1 MKNNILRI
9 LFLGDDTSPILNWLN
24 DNEEFVLQTNDKINA
39 NLIHSNN
46 INFLVSYNYRYI
58 LSMDVLDLLPFR
70 AINLHISYLPYNRG
84 TDPNFWSFVDGTP
97 SGVSIHYIDEGVDT
111 GDIIVQ
117 EKVSFNSEKDTL
129 KDSYSKLQ
137 LTIQELFKQS
147 WHDIKAFRCNRQKQV
162 GIGTSHK
169 KSDRKILLH
178 LLQDEWN
185 TKISVIDAY
194 NSLRKLFKLRPV
206 NLSDSDILLSWRN
219 DVVTRKNSF
228 NSELNS
234 LKIHKQY
241 LKNAI
246 SSLTRKIFILEYSG
260 FRVGTIREDKIKEG
274 EFKLSYTVD
283 PMYRGK
289 RVGQMMLSLY
299 LKDRKGVFIC
309 VVKDSNTPSIKMI
322 EKMNFKLFNSEEG
335 INLYK
340 LYQN

>member
-1 MKNNILRI
+1 MKNNILRV
-9 LFLGDDTSPILNWLN
+9 LFLGDDKSPILNWLSA
-24 DNEEFVLQTNDKINA
+24 NEEFVLQTNEKINA
-39 NLIHSNN
+39 DLIHSNN

-58 LSMDVLDLLPFR
+58 LSEDILDLLPLR

-129 KDSYSKLQ
+129 KVSYIKLQ
-137 LTIQELFKQS
+137 FTIQELFKQN
-147 WHDIKAFRCNRQKQV
+147 WHDIKTCRCSWQKQA

-169 KSDRKILLH
+169 KNDRKILSH

-185 TKISVIDAY
+185 TKISVIKEY
-194 NSLRKLFKLRPV
+194 NSLRKLFKLRLF
-206 NLSDSDILLSWRN
+206 NISDSDALLSWRN
-219 DVVTRKNSF
+219 DTVTRSNSF
-228 NSELNS
+228 NSEISS
-234 LKIHKQY
+234 LKTHNKY

-260 FRVGTIREDKIKEG
+260 VRVGTIREDKVKEG

-289 RVGQMMLSLY
+289 RVGQMMIGLY
-299 LKDRKGVFIC
+299 LKDRKGFFIC
-309 VVKDSNTPSIKMI
+309 AIKDNNTPSIKMI
-322 EKMNFKLFNSEEG
+322 EKMNFKLFDSEEG
-335 INLYK
+335 VNFYK

>member
-1 MKNNILRI
+1 MKNNRLRI
-9 LFLGDDTSPILNWLN
+9 LFLGDDTSLLLNWLN
-24 DNEEFVLQTNDKINA
+24 ANEEFVLHTNKKINA
-39 NLIHSNN
+39 DLIHSNN

-58 LSMDVLDLLPFR
+58 LGMDILDLLPFR
-70 AINLHISYLPYNRG
+70 AINLHISYLPYNKG

-129 KDSYSKLQ
+129 KVSYNKLQ
-137 LTIQELFKQS
+137 LTIQELFKEN
-147 WHDIKAFRCNRQKQV
+147 WHDIKTLRCIRQKQV

-169 KSDRKILLH
+169 KSDRKILSH
-178 LLQDEWN
+178 LLEDEWD

-194 NSLRKLFKLRPV
+194 NSLRKLFKLRLA
-206 NLSDSDILLSWRN
+206 NINDSDALLIWRN
-219 DVVTRKNSF
+219 DIVTRNNSF
-228 NSELNS
+228 NSEISS
-234 LKIHKQY
+234 LKTHKLY
-241 LKNAI
+241 LQNAM

-260 FRVGTIREDKIKEG
+260 VRVGTIREDKIKEG

-289 RVGQMMLSLY
+289 RVGQMMISIY
-299 LKDRKGVFIC
+299 LKDRKGFFIC
-309 VVKDSNTPSIKMI
+309 AVKDSNTPSIKMI
-322 EKMNFKLFNSEEG
+322 AKMNFKLFNSEEG
-335 INLYK
+335 VNFYK